1 MREGFAGLGLAGAAG
16 VGSVVRRVGTVLKN
30 GEIVVENVFE
40 NRFDG
45 VSGVS
50 GVKIDGKVGYF
61 NNSSKFLAEVVTSN
75 GIQGIAE
82 KISDN

>member
-1 MREGFAGLGLAGAAG
+1 MAGAAG
-16 VGSVVRRVGTVLKN
+16 VRFVVRRVGTILKN

-45 VSGVS
+45 VSGVP

-61 NNSSKFLAEVVTSN
+61 NNSSKFLAEIVTSN
-75 GIQGIAE
+75 RIQGIAE
-82 KISDN
+82 KISDD